1 MCIIIAKKA
10 AAPIPKK
17 AILQNCFNN
26 NPDGAGFMYSLHNK
40 TYIHKGYTTFD
51 AFYND
56 FMQAC
61 KKYNLY
67 NKNVVLHFR
76 IATSGGKTPAK
87 THPFI
92 LSNNDGA
99 LNTIEIQAHAPGV
112 AHNGVLSQF
121 TYNKQLSDTQNYIK
135 DFLYNIYKLNRHFY
149 NNKYFNALIE
159 RSLGSSKLAI
169 IDGAKLIT
177 YGDYV
182 EDEGGLLFSNSTY
195 KQARF
200 NCYSGCYCGGWY
212 YDYKACKWRQNAAA
226 KTAEED
232 EYYDYM

>member
-99 LNTIEIQAHAPGV
+99 LNNIDIAAHAPGI

-135 DFLYNIYKLNRHFY
+135 DFLHNIYKLNKHFY

-159 RSLGSSKLAI
+159 RSLGNSNKLAI

-177 YGDYV
+177 YGDFV

-200 NCYSGCYCGGWY
+200 PYHSKYYGGWY
-212 YDYKACKWRQNAAA
+212 YNPTTCKWQ
-226 KTAEED
+226 KYED
-232 EYYDYM
+232 GEDYYDYM